1 MAKRPRRV
9 LRTMYASR
17 RARPTSLAD
26 GPGFLYV
33 FIDNGNKW
41 KVGMSKNFA
50 RRRAEW
56 NRECPCP
63 NRVWMR
69 PIAVKRRRRAE
80 ALAHILLEL
89 ACFDRPYD
97 YCPHCTYTTS
107 PRLARRHFS
116 QGRKTHRE
124 VFIFN
129 GNQANVWN
137 SIVGP
142 LITSIVKAGMDSNIY
157 QYYSLN

>member
-1 MAKRPRRV
+1 MTKRPRRV

-41 KVGMSKNFA
+41 KTKSGVEQGVSVSELSMDEA
-50 RRRAEW
+50 RRGQTKAQSGW
-56 NRECPCP
+56 LI
-63 NRVWMR
+63 V
-69 PIAVKRRRRAE
+69 ASE

-97 YCPHCTYTTS
+97 YCPHC
-107 PRLARRHFS
+107 
-116 QGRKTHRE
+116 RKTHRE

-137 SIVGP
+137 SIVVGW
-142 LITSIVKAGMDSNIY
+142 IAISTNIIH
-157 QYYSLN
+157 

>member
-1 MAKRPRRV
+1 MTKRPRRV

-89 ACFDRPYD
+89 ACFDP
-97 YCPHCTYTTS
+97 
-107 PRLARRHFS
+107 RRHFC

-142 LITSIVKAGMDSNIY
+142 LISSIVKA
-157 QYYSLN
+157 

>member
-1 MAKRPRRV
+1 MTKRPRRV

-69 PIAVKRRRRAE
+69 PVAVKRRRRAE

-97 YCPHCTYTTS
+97 YCPHC
-107 PRLARRHFS
+107 
-116 QGRKTHRE
+116 RKTHRE

-137 SIVGP
+137 SIVVGW
-142 LITSIVKAGMDSNIY
+142 IAISTNIIH
-157 QYYSLN
+157 